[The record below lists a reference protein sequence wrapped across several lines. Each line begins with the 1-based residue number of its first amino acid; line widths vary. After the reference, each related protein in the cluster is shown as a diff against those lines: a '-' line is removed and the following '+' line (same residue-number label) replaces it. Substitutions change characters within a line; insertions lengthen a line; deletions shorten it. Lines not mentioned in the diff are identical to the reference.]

1 VASDAT
7 NNVAAKRAPVSLIT
21 GTIPV
26 QFQITNLVSWAYNNE
41 DASSLLAD
49 LATREVM
56 RFLAGADLND
66 LLSHGRGQA
75 GDTLLQQIQTAADH
89 RTLGAKI
96 ISVGLNDLHPPVKVA
111 PEYEKVISAV
121 HTKEAKILAAQADSI
136 RTNAAALTQAR
147 NTTNEAAA
155 DRVARKASAL
165 AQAALFTNQI
175 PAFRAAPSVY
185 AQRAYLQTFSRATAN
200 ARKYIMLTTNTH
212 NVLQFDLQDKIREDM
227 LDLSIE
233 PKTK

>member
-1 VASDAT
+1 
-7 NNVAAKRAPVSLIT
+7 
-21 GTIPV
+21 
-26 QFQITNLVSWAYNNE
+26 
-41 DASSLLAD
+41 
-49 LATREVM
+49 M